1 MKLDM
6 DDQGEV
12 IRFLLEGDLDSEA
25 AEEAR
30 ERFFQA
36 TRSPARTVVIDATG
50 LRFLDSSGIGALVY
64 LHRHLAEDGRRLVMV
79 GLTGQPLKLLRM
91 IGFDREVEIA
101 EGHAGSG
108 N

>member
-1 MKLDM
+1 MKLDI
-6 DDQGEV
+6 DDQGQV
-12 IRFLLEGDLDSEA
+12 FRLMLEGDLDAEA
-25 AEEAR
+25 AEQAR

-36 TRSPARTVVIDATG
+36 TRSPAREVVIDATG

-64 LHRHLAEDGRRLVMV
+64 LHRHLAEDGRRLVIV

-91 IGFDREVEIA
+91 IGFDLEVDIA
-101 EGHAGSG
+101 EGPSARG